1 MHVVQG
7 RGKTWVWGLGGDEG
21 EAAKSASVDKSKD
34 IRLGAK
40 HIGAVV
46 DEWYVR
52 VDQMKKEA
60 SSRSCTIM

>member
-1 MHVVQG
+1 MHTVQQ

-21 EAAKSASVDKSKD
+21 ETAKDASAKSKD

-52 VDQMKKEA
+52 VDQMKA
-60 SSRSCTIM
+60 RSRSCAIM